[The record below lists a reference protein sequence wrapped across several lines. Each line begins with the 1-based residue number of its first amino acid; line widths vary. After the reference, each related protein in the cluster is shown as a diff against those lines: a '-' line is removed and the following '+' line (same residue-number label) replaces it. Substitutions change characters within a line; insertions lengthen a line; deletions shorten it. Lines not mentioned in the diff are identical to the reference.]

1 MVMLIEIG
9 KDVVERALNNDS
21 LALDVLR
28 DLAFGFKKC
37 CHVIYTDRKFLD
49 NIEQIDGLSKE
60 EKRVYKIVGQ
70 KMTSYM
76 NFYRSFAFHAYVTFD
91 KTTTM
96 TSNMAIINPSEVKD
110 FEWYTRTHL
119 LTENLTDAS
128 FYEYVVAYYMRK
140 NKING
145 FKKESQNIPGGGNTT
160 VQYCKSQIKDK
171 KQFCLA
177 IVDSDLKYK
186 GGSLKETSSKVK
198 ECINNIQPF
207 NCQYYVIEDLA
218 EIENMI
224 PFQIISSISQYK
236 NNQIIKGGLQFCQD
250 YFDFKKGLTTDELIN
265 EEFYKYWI
273 TEIKHLKSISEIVE
287 DYRNKAVKC
296 GSRVAYEKEKQTTLI
311 EGFGEKLLITIMD
324 SNEAKAALR
333 DVMDKDLSPSQN
345 LVWYNMGQI
354 IFEWCCAFRNYKNS

>member
-1 MVMLIEIG
+1 MDMLIEIG
-9 KDVVERALNNDS
+9 KDVVERAMRNES
-21 LALDVLR
+21 QALDVLR

-37 CHVIYTDRKFLD
+37 CHVVYTDRKFLD
-49 NIEQIDGLSKE
+49 NIDHIDGLSTE
-60 EKRVYKIVGQ
+60 EKKVYKIVGQ

-76 NFYRSFAFHAYVTFD
+76 NFYRAFAFHAYVTFD
-91 KTTTM
+91 KATTM
-96 TSNMAIINPSEVKD
+96 TSNMAIINPSEVNT
-110 FEWYTRTHL
+110 FEWFSKTHL

-145 FKKESQNIPGGGNTT
+145 FKKESQNIPGGGDTT
-160 VQYCKSQIKDK
+160 VQYCESQIRDR

-198 ECINNIQPF
+198 KCIDDNKPF
-207 NCQYYVIEDLA
+207 NCQYYVIEELS

-224 PFQIISSISQYK
+224 PLQVISSNSQYK
-236 NNQIIKGGLQFCQD
+236 NKQIIKEGLQFCLD

-273 TEIKHLKSISEIVE
+273 SEIKHLKEISEIVE

-296 GSRVAYEKEKQTTLI
+296 GSRLAYEKEKQTTLI
-311 EGFGEKLLITIMD
+311 EGFGEKLLVTIMD
-324 SNEAKAALR
+324 SNEAKVALR
-333 DVMDKDLSPSQN
+333 KVIDKDLTPSQSI
-345 LVWYNMGQI
+345 VWYNMGQI